1 MDEWACTYAAQG
13 FAGERSS
20 DEEEREGDEVL
31 GELVDSST
39 ECATYAGYAVTKE
52 RGIAEDVGIEEDGND
67 KPDDESGDA

>member
-1 MDEWACTYAAQG
+1 MDERACAYTAQG

-39 ECATYAGYAVTKE
+39 ECAAYAGYAVTKE
-52 RGIAEDVGIEEDGND
+52 RGIAEDVCVEEDGND
-67 KPDDESGDA
+67 EPDDGPWDA